1 VLTRGRILLLLS
13 IAVIS
18 FAVSALLLT
27 RSIPPPLRPVD
38 FLVAG
43 AVATFVTLG
52 VLFIIVITAF
62 LRDPD
67 TFYKRRP
74 KR

>member
-1 VLTRGRILLLLS
+1 MPTRPRILLLIS
-13 IAVIS
+13 VAVIS

-27 RSIPPPLRPVD
+27 RSIPPPLRPAD

-52 VLFIIVITAF
+52 VLFVIVITAF

-67 TFYKRRP
+67 TFFKRRP